1 MDVKINSFKKLFHVN
16 GDGTFTSLK
25 YTLRRPVKSLNAHPL
40 YDKCH
45 REMETT

>member
-25 YTLRRPVKSLNAHPL
+25 YTLRRPEVSEVSERTPAI
-40 YDKCH
+40 
-45 REMETT
+45 